1 MAALEHFAR
10 RAVGIAVS
18 VMAVAVHATGGL
30 PMGQAIASR
39 MAALVVEDD
48 RMLRDLAA
56 AVLEETDLQVVEAE
70 SGEEALAYLREHA
83 EDVAFV
89 FTDVQLPRL
98 VDGVDLARMVAT
110 KWPWIR
116 MVVTSG
122 GPGDRIDHL
131 PRSATYMPK
140 PWRALDVL
148 VAAEQAAARTA

>member
-1 MAALEHFAR
+1 M
-10 RAVGIAVS
+10 I
-18 VMAVAVHATGGL
+18 
-30 PMGQAIASR
+30 
-39 MAALVVEDD
+39 ALVVEDD

-56 AVLEETDLQVVEAE
+56 AVLEETDLRVVETE
-70 SGEEALAYLREHA
+70 SGEEALDYLRDHA

-89 FTDVQLPRL
+89 FTDVRL
-98 VDGVDLARMVAT
+98 ASVVDGVDLARMVAT

-122 GPGDRIDHL
+122 GPGDRIDYL

-148 VAAEQAAARTA
+148 VAAEQAAARSA